1 MPGPSCASPFA
12 WRRRR
17 PIPHAKQ
24 ERRQF
29 LSAENIIV
37 SAERCMK
44 SHRVYR
50 YFTIYID
57 TPGDAPAREIYG
69 SLKYG
74 LVHGE
79 NVPNVS
85 L

>member
-1 MPGPSCASPFA
+1 MAKTAPDSSCET
-12 WRRRR
+12 
-17 PIPHAKQ
+17 

-44 SHRVYR
+44 SRGVYR

-57 TPGDAPAREIYG
+57 THGDAPALEIHG

-74 LVHGE
+74 LVHSE

>member
-1 MPGPSCASPFA
+1 MCISVCVAMTVPNSSCET
-12 WRRRR
+12 
-17 PIPHAKQ
+17 

-37 SAERCMK
+37 SAERRMK
-44 SHRVYR
+44 SHGVYR

-74 LVHGE
+74 LVHSE
-79 NVPNVS
+79 NAPNVS